1 MKKSIKYWF
10 GKVFA
15 KDLNIGKKSFFY
27 LFFSFLA
34 IILIVEFFILD
45 YFVNMTHEFA
55 REIPVII
62 ILFVISLI
70 FLLSGFLVDIIKN
83 KTRLYIIT
91 LSICILGLYL
101 STFSYPL
108 TNLISL
114 IIVLISIPQLIIVW
128 FSTLVHETTILN
140 RGRISAILLM
150 TCFLIGLT
158 GLIFIFFKDLFIFLI
173 IIEAIFL
180 IIIVWFS
187 RTYKY
192 IETEKRLKSDKK
204 YLKLIFEKHFS
215 RYSITFAL
223 LSGILGGLLYTSLD
237 YFNGYNIDIITF
249 SVISFFYVIAAGWFF
264 DNVGRKNTL
273 IIGILVVSFFYI
285 SHSSFYLPNVESVFW
300 IPIKI
305 HISIHY
311 ALAILPLILAII
323 TISGDFSTE
332 RGNLKYRGGINGLFM
347 SLMCFGLA
355 LGYLLYRWI
364 DVLYAETNIETVLP
378 NLPNLLNSFVLV
390 ITLVWIMA
398 GKDILVSKE
407 RDWAKALKSIFI
419 FSNSGVCIYNHSFI
433 QKYQPK
439 EEETECV
446 IDEDLISGAL
456 SGIITIISEITQSK
470 KYIKKIDKEG
480 NHLFFAFGKYHIAA
494 LIATTD
500 LPVLFKKLDNF
511 SQEFEQ
517 TFSKDL
523 KNFQGNIQKFA
534 STKYIIKKYFSQKYS
549 EFL

>member
-10 GKVFA
+10 GKIFA
-15 KDLNIGKKSFFY
+15 KDVDIGKKSFFY

-45 YFVNMTHEFA
+45 YFVNMKHGFA
-55 REIPVII
+55 REIPIII

-70 FLLSGFLVDIIKN
+70 FLLSGFLVDIIKD

-91 LSICILGLYL
+91 LSICIIGLYL
-101 STFSYPL
+101 SIFSYPL

-114 IIVLISIPQLIIVW
+114 LIILITIPQLIIVW
-128 FSTLVHETTILN
+128 FSTLVHETNILN
-140 RGRISAILLM
+140 RGRITAILL
-150 TCFLIGLT
+150 TICFLIGLT

-173 IIEAIFL
+173 IIETIFL
-180 IIIVWFS
+180 IIIMWFS

-192 IETEKRLKSDKK
+192 VETEKRLKSDKK
-204 YLKLIFEKHFS
+204 YLKVIFEKHFS
-215 RYSITFAL
+215 RYSVSFAV
-223 LSGILGGLLYTSLD
+223 LSGLLGGLLYNSLD
-237 YFNGYNIDIITF
+237 CFGRYEIDIIAF

-273 IIGILVVSFFYI
+273 VIGILIVSFFYI
-285 SHSSFYLPNVESVFW
+285 SHGSFYLEGVELVFW

-311 ALAILPLILAII
+311 AFAILPLLLAII

-332 RGNLKYRGGINGLFM
+332 RGNLRYRGRINGLFM

-355 LGYLLYRWI
+355 LGYLLYRSF
-364 DVLYAETNIETVLP
+364 DVLYTETNIETVLP

-390 ITLVWIMA
+390 IFLVWIMA

-407 RDWAKALKSIFI
+407 RDWANSLKSLFV
-419 FSNSGVCIYNHSFI
+419 FSKNGVCIYNHSFVR
-433 QKYQPK
+433 KYQPK
-439 EEETECV
+439 EDEEESE

-456 SGIITIISEITQSK
+456 SGIITIISEITRSK
-470 KYIKKIDKEG
+470 KHIKKIDKEG
-480 NHLFFAFGKYHIAA
+480 NHLFFAFGKYHIAT
-494 LIATTD
+494 LIATSD
-500 LPVLFKKLDNF
+500 LPVLFKKLDDF
-511 SQEFEQ
+511 SREFGQ

-523 KNFQGNIQKFA
+523 KRFQGNVQKFA
-534 STKYIIKKYFSQKYS
+534 SAKYMIKKYFRQKYS
-549 EFL
+549 EFM

>member
-10 GKVFA
+10 GKVFV
-15 KDLNIGKKSFFY
+15 KDVNIGKKSFFY

-34 IILIVEFFILD
+34 VILIVEFFIFE
-45 YFVNMTHEFA
+45 YFVKMKIGFT
-55 REIPVII
+55 REIPAII
-62 ILFVISLI
+62 ILFIISLI
-70 FLLSGFLVDIIKN
+70 FLLSGFLVDIIKD

-91 LSICILGLYL
+91 LSICIIGLYL

-108 TNLISL
+108 TKSISL
-114 IIVLISIPQLIIVW
+114 VIILITIPQLIIVW
-128 FSTLVHETTILN
+128 FSTLVHETNILN
-140 RGRISAILLM
+140 RGRITAFLLT

-158 GLIFIFFKDLFIFLI
+158 GLIFIFYKDLFIFFI
-173 IIEAIFL
+173 IIEIIFL
-180 IIIVWFS
+180 NIIIWFS
-187 RTYKY
+187 RTYRY
-192 IETEKRLKSDKK
+192 VETEKRLKSDKK

-215 RYSITFAL
+215 RYSITFAF
-223 LSGILGGLLYTSLD
+223 LSGLLGGLLYNSLKCFSR
-237 YFNGYNIDIITF
+237 YEIDIIAF

-273 IIGILVVSFFYI
+273 VIGILIVSFFYI
-285 SHSSFYLPNVESVFW
+285 SHSSFYLQDAELVFW

-311 ALAILPLILAII
+311 AFAILPLILAII

-332 RGNLKYRGGINGLFM
+332 RGNLKYRGRINGLFM

-355 LGYLLYRWI
+355 LGYILYRMI
-364 DVLYAETNIETVLP
+364 DVLYENTDIAKYLP
-378 NLPNLLNSFVLV
+378 NLPNLFNSFVIV
-390 ITLVWIMA
+390 IVLVWMMA

-407 RDWAKALKSIFI
+407 RDWAKTLKSLFI
-419 FSNSGVCIYNHSFI
+419 FSTSGVCIYNHSFI
-433 QKYQPK
+433 QKYQTK
-439 EEETECV
+439 EEENECE

-456 SGIITIISEITQSK
+456 SGIITIISEITRSK
-470 KYIKKIDKEG
+470 KHIKKIDKEG

-494 LIATTD
+494 LITTTD

-511 SQEFEQ
+511 SQEFGQ
-517 TFSKDL
+517 IFSKDL
-523 KNFQGNIQKFA
+523 KRFQGNVQKFA
-534 STKYIIKKYFSQKYS
+534 STKYIIRKYFSQKYS